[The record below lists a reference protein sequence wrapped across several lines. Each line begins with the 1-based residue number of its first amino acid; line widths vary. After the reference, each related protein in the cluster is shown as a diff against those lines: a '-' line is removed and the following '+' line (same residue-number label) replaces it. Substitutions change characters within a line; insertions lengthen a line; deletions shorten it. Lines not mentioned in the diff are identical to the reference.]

1 MEENK
6 TGLAGEKIAKTPKKK
21 TKPALSGKKEELLSV
36 VKDGVFYK
44 NPILVQLLGMCSTLA
59 ISTTV
64 INGLGMGVA
73 VTFVLIFSNGII
85 SLLRNFIPQKIRI
98 AAYIVVIA
106 GLVTIVEMV
115 MKAYLPSLAES
126 LGMFIPLIVVNCI
139 ILARAES
146 FASKNAFLP
155 SIIDGLSCGAGYTL
169 AIFIVSAIRE
179 ILGYGTLFGFH
190 IMPESFSPALLLIL
204 PPGGFLVLGGLIA
217 LYQYIMKKIEPNQEE
232 K

>member
-1 MEENK
+1 MTEEKKNIRRN
-6 TGLAGEKIAKTPKKK
+6 ASAKN
-21 TKPALSGKKEELLSV
+21 GELLSI

-44 NPILVQLLGMCSTLA
+44 NPILVQLLGMCSVLA

-73 VTFVLIFSNGII
+73 VTFVLVFSNIII
-85 SLLRNFIPQKIRI
+85 SLLRNLIPSKIRI
-98 AAYIVVIA
+98 ASYIVVIA
-106 GLVTIVEMV
+106 GLVTVVEMI

-126 LGMFIPLIVVNCI
+126 LGMFSPLIVVNCI

-146 FASKNAFLP
+146 FASKNRVLP
-155 SIIDGLSCGAGYTL
+155 SLIDGLACGAGYTV
-169 AIFIVSAIRE
+169 AIFAVSLIRE
-179 ILGYGTLFGFH
+179 LFGYGTLFGFSF
-190 IMPESFSPALLLIL
+190 MPESFSPALLVIL

-217 LYQYIMKKIEPNQEE
+217 LYQYGMNKLRKGEGE

>member
-1 MEENK
+1 MAATTEKKSSLKEK
-6 TGLAGEKIAKTPKKK
+6 TSPEKK
-21 TKPALSGKKEELLSV
+21 TQLISV

-44 NPILVQLLGMCSTLA
+44 NPILVQLLGMCSVLA

-73 VTFVLIFSNGII
+73 VTFVLVFSNLII
-85 SLLRNFIPQKIRI
+85 SLLRNFIPSKIRI
-98 AAYIVVIA
+98 ASYIVVIA

-146 FASKNAFLP
+146 FASKNAVLP
-155 SIIDGLSCGAGYTL
+155 SVIDGLACGAGYTA
-169 AIFIVSAIRE
+169 AIFVVSMIRE
-179 ILGYGTLFGFH
+179 LLGYGTLFGFH

-217 LYQYIMKKIEPNQEE
+217 LYQYVMKKINKKEEE

>member
-1 MEENK
+1 MTEEKKNIRRN
-6 TGLAGEKIAKTPKKK
+6 ASAKN
-21 TKPALSGKKEELLSV
+21 GELLSI

-44 NPILVQLLGMCSTLA
+44 NPILVQLLGMCSVLA

-73 VTFVLIFSNGII
+73 VTFVLVFSNIII
-85 SLLRNFIPQKIRI
+85 SLLRNLIPSKIRI
-98 AAYIVVIA
+98 ASYIVVIA
-106 GLVTIVEMV
+106 GLVTVVEMI

-146 FASKNAFLP
+146 FASKNRVLP
-155 SIIDGLSCGAGYTL
+155 SLIDGLACGAGYTV
-169 AIFIVSAIRE
+169 AIFAVSLIRE
-179 ILGYGTLFGFH
+179 LFGYGTLFGFSV
-190 IMPESFSPALLLIL
+190 MPESFSPALLVIL

-217 LYQYIMKKIEPNQEE
+217 LYQYGMNKLRKGEGE